1 MANLDESA
9 SIVVSLQD
17 RTAGHRAL
25 GVLIGTDI
33 AVFDLAPGADV
44 SDDAELEVLVAPSA
58 PGPDDV
64 IERIRPLQVVIASLD
79 SSPDTRIALV
89 TLAQDSRYGG
99 PLPTFT
105 RDEFFDALRNSLEI
119 WSALQL
125 VGVAPSS
132 LQRVDPGAALS
143 RIAAAETS
151 WRSRLVR
158 RSVARTP
165 EEIADCP
172 FSDTTVCRRGGFLLD
187 RDR

>member
-1 MANLDESA
+1 MAYPDEPG

-17 RTAGHRAL
+17 RSLGHRAL

-33 AVFDLAPGADV
+33 AVFDLPAGVEVPDG
-44 SDDAELEVLVAPSA
+44 AELEVLIAPAA

-64 IERIRPLQVVIASLD
+64 IERIRPLQVVVASLD
-79 SSPDTRIALV
+79 TSPGAQIALV
-89 TLAQDSRYGG
+89 TLAHDSQYGG
-99 PLPTFT
+99 ALPTFT

-125 VGVAPSS
+125 VGVAPPG

-143 RIAAAETS
+143 RISRAEAA
-151 WRSRLVR
+151 WQSRLIR
-158 RSVARTP
+158 RSVGRSPA
-165 EEIADCP
+165 EIADCP
-172 FSDTTVCRRGGFLLD
+172 FSNTTVCRRGGFLLD